1 MKNEKTKNEKRN
13 IVSLVGSKGI
23 SRIGDIM
30 FDFANNTF
38 LAGINPHSMSLVG
51 IYQALENIIGAL
63 FNLFGGVIADSFRRK
78 KILVLTNVFCGIA
91 CIILSFINRDIWLIY
106 AVVVTNV
113 ILAFLSAFSAPSYKA
128 FTKEIVEKQNISKIN
143 SYLETSS
150 TIIKV
155 TIPMIAVFL
164 YGKLGVRGVLILD
177 GISFLTA
184 ALLISFIKPISEEIL
199 GNNKKSLSSI
209 FADLAEGFK
218 YLAGHKQILIIIIL
232 SALVNFFLAGYNLVL
247 PYSNQMFADLPNGLY
262 GTFLTAEAVGGLLGS
277 ILSGRINKYL
287 SVKKLIFYLG
297 ISGLMLS
304 IAPVLYIGLHITVI
318 LPKNSLSTSL

>member
-184 ALLISFIKPISEEIL
+184 ALLRYWEITRNL
-199 GNNKKSLSSI
+199 YQV
-209 FADLAEGFK
+209 
-218 YLAGHKQILIIIIL
+218 YLLIL
-232 SALVNFFLAGYNLVL
+232 
-247 PYSNQMFADLPNGLY
+247 QKGLN
-262 GTFLTAEAVGGLLGS
+262 
-277 ILSGRINKYL
+277 I
-287 SVKKLIFYLG
+287 
-297 ISGLMLS
+297 
-304 IAPVLYIGLHITVI
+304 
-318 LPKNSLSTSL
+318 